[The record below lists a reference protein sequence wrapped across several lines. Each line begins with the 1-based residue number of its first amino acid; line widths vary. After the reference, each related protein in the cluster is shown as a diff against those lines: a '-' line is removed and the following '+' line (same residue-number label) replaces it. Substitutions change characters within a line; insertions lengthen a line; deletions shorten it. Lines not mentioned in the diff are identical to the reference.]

1 MPYTVVGKNT
11 MLTALG
17 VTHVSAHT
25 GDPGETGINE
35 VTGGSYGRQ
44 SVTFTTASAGNLDS
58 SNVPTIPIPEA
69 TTVSFLGYWS
79 AATAGTF
86 LGYTDIADEAFTSA
100 GTLAVSDL
108 DLDLNL

>member
-58 SNVPTIPIPEA
+58 SNVPTIPIPEYNSKLSR
-69 TTVSFLGYWS
+69 VLERSNSRHFLRLHRYS
-79 AATAGTF
+79 R
-86 LGYTDIADEAFTSA
+86 
-100 GTLAVSDL
+100 
-108 DLDLNL
+108 